1 MNDSEIN
8 RLIIDSPSRGHRA
21 LFDEYYSYVY
31 AITVNIL
38 RGCGSAEDVEECV
51 IDAFAS
57 IIKKLDLSSY
67 GALKPFIGT
76 VAKNKAL
83 SMRRTLISRYGNNV
97 SIDSDEIGE
106 LSSEERV
113 DTDTENS
120 EMAGFIMQKIKELG
134 EPDSSIIIQKYFY
147 ERNATEIGRMVN
159 MNPATVRMRCA
170 RAMKKLRGLLGE
182 I

>member
-8 RLIIDSPSRGHRA
+8 RLINDSPSLGHRA

-57 IIKKLDLSSY
+57 IIKNLDLSSY

-83 SMRRTLISRYGNNV
+83 SMRRTLISRY
-97 SIDSDEIGE
+97 
-106 LSSEERV
+106 
-113 DTDTENS
+113 
-120 EMAGFIMQKIKELG
+120 
-134 EPDSSIIIQKYFY
+134 
-147 ERNATEIGRMVN
+147 
-159 MNPATVRMRCA
+159 
-170 RAMKKLRGLLGE
+170 
-182 I
+182 